1 MSNTEG
7 YDEVTVQEYIDSLAA
22 LEDDSD
28 DQATRKAAFKAR
40 AGLLAALAAADELL
54 A

>member
-1 MSNTEG
+1 MNTEG
-7 YDEVTVQEYIDSLAA
+7 YDEVTAQEYIDSLAA

-28 DQATRKAAFKAR
+28 DQDTRIRAYRAR
-40 AGLLAALAAADELL
+40 LTLLAALAAADELL